1 MPIAV
6 VTGAASGI
14 GAACARMLTVAGYT
28 VTGIDLQPAPDCAS
42 SFEVDVADADA
53 VETLFAAVERD
64 LGQVDAVVTAA
75 GFYEWVPLF
84 DLDEAMVDRAVDVLL
99 SGTANVC
106 RAALRRMI
114 PRAHGAICTIGSELG
129 LTGDADAVHYAMC
142 KGAVHALT
150 KTMALEAAPCGVRV
164 NCVAPGPTDTPML
177 KPHMK
182 TPDYIASLVLQ
193 RLVDPNEIAAMVA
206 FVLDS
211 DQHNLVG
218 QVISP
223 NAGAVI

>member
-14 GAACARMLTVAGYT
+14 GAACARMLTDAGYT

-129 LTGDADAVHYAMC
+129 LTGDADASGDA
-142 KGAVHALT
+142 HAAISTANEMIEACL
-150 KTMALEAAPCGVRV
+150 KARADVKFIWRHLKLRRQVMQRPLEQQFQRRPQV
-164 NCVAPGPTDTPML
+164 PL
-177 KPHMK
+177 L
-182 TPDYIASLVLQ
+182 SLWFQ
-193 RLVDPNEIAAMVA
+193 
-206 FVLDS
+206 FVS
-211 DQHNLVG
+211 T
-218 QVISP
+218 SS
-223 NAGAVI
+223 